1 MTISTMNTWRC
12 GNDLV
17 TVLAVPHSN
26 QDMDRVARSRAR
38 IPNVARTVMDF
49 LGDLTTFTC
58 VILVGLALIYY
69 YANRK

>member
-1 MTISTMNTWRC
+1 MNTWRC

-26 QDMDRVARSRAR
+26 QDMGCVARSRAR
-38 IPNVARTVMDF
+38 IQNVAGDLMDF
-49 LGDLTTFTC
+49 ISDLTVFAC